1 MDNRDIIRLREMA
14 DASRK
19 AVNFA
24 KGRGRADL
32 DNDEMFALAI
42 IRLLEIVGEAAK
54 GISEDIRRRHPEI
67 PWNQVTGTRDRLIHG
82 YFNVDNDIV
91 WAIVTNDLPNLI
103 TELEKIISAESDE
116 GG

>member
-14 DASRK
+14 DASKK

-24 KGRGRADL
+24 TGRERADL
-32 DNDEMFALAI
+32 DSDEMFALAI

-82 YFNVDNDIV
+82 YYDVDNDIV
-91 WAIVTNDLPNLI
+91 
-103 TELEKIISAESDE
+103 
-116 GG
+116 